1 MSWGNVAGALS
12 YRLDY
17 DINGGTTQTLT
28 NLTSTSYTVT
38 TSGAVRVL
46 GIRAYP
52 GANNTGSPRLGNYDS
67 LLFVTPTNKNSATST
82 YSITIPVTPIIP
94 TVTIAANSGV
104 GQTAGTINWTS
115 TNQAR
120 YSVDGTFAASGNPDT
135 TTRSVSKT
143 GLTASTTYTGTITV
157 TSSTGNTATASYSL
171 RTSDPAANY
180 TITYDGNGNTGGST
194 ASTVGNGSV
203 TLRSN
208 GFTRTNC
215 TFAGWATSAGGSVV
229 YSNGGTYTLSA
240 DVTLYAKWNA
250 VANSA
255 TAPTVSFTGATG
267 TSPNIIRS
275 WSWTT
280 GTVTGGTATGY
291 EWQISSTGS
300 TSGYGAWTFTTAR
313 TLSVNAN
320 SARWLRVRKIYTD
333 GLGVTQQGSFNNTG
347 V

>member
-17 DINGGTTQTLT
+17 DIDGGTTQTLT
-28 NLTSTSYTVT
+28 NLTSTSHTVT

-94 TVTIAANSGV
+94 TISAITNSGV
-104 GQTAGTINWTS
+104 TQTQGTISWTS
-115 TNQAR
+115 TNQA
-120 YSVDGTFAASGNPDT
+120 SFSSNGTFSGTGT
-135 TTRSVSKT
+135 TGTSISKT
-143 GLTASTTYTGTITV
+143 GLTASTTYTGTVTV
-157 TSSTGNTATASYSL
+157 TSSTGNTASSNYSL

-180 TITYDGNGNTGGST
+180 TITYNGNGNTGGSMLD
-194 ASTVGNGSV
+194 TVGNGSV
-203 TLRSN
+203 TLRAN

-229 YSNGGTYTLSA
+229 YSNQATYSLSA
-240 DVTLYAKWNA
+240 NATLYAKWNA

-255 TAPTVSFTGATG
+255 TAPTVSFTG
-267 TSPNIIRS
+267 TSGSGSSTTRS

-300 TSGYGAWTFTTAR
+300 TSGYGAYTFTTAR
-313 TLSVNAN
+313 TLTVTAN
-320 SARWLRVRKIYTD
+320 SPRWVRVRKVYTD
-333 GLGVTQQGSFNNTG
+333 GLGVTQKGNQNNTG